1 MMGEIEERI
10 RRASREIIGI
20 LLKDEDVDVEELKRK
35 ISKKYNLG
43 YLLRNVDILRYAK
56 DEEREHIKDKLRIR
70 NIRSIS
76 GVVVVSVMI
85 PPLPC
90 PGKCI
95 YCPSSSI
102 APKSYTGNEPAV
114 LRARM
119 FDYDSYK
126 QVRARLEQLE
136 MHGHDTSKVEIIV
149 MGGTFPS
156 YGKKFQENFIK
167 GIYDALNGFRA
178 TSLEEAMKINETSK
192 HRCVSLTIETRPDY
206 ANEEHID
213 NMLRYMTTRVELG
226 VQVLSERLLKKIK
239 RGHTLKDVINA
250 TQRLKDSA
258 LKVGYHIMPG
268 FQDPHKDVKMFKKLF
283 TRTEFR
289 PDMLKIYPVLVIKGT
304 ELYEMW
310 KKGEYKAWD
319 DEMALEFLVEFYKY
333 IPEYVRVMRVQR
345 DIPAYSIKAGVRK
358 SNLRELLMK
367 RLEEEGVPCREIR
380 CREAGHKYLREG
392 ILPKNMDIIVKRY
405 KASKGVEYF
414 ISAEDTERGIL
425 LGYLRMRF
433 PYKPHRWEINKDD
446 ALIREL
452 KVVGFQVPIGLRKS
466 IGIQHKGIGRM
477 LLKKAEEIAIDKGK
491 ENMLIISSIGAR
503 EYYRKLGYTLK
514 GVYMWKSL
522 SGS

>member
-1 MMGEIEERI
+1 M
-10 RRASREIIGI
+10 
-20 LLKDEDVDVEELKRK
+20 
-35 ISKKYNLG
+35 
-43 YLLRNVDILRYAK
+43 
-56 DEEREHIKDKLRIR
+56 
-70 NIRSIS
+70 
-76 GVVVVSVMI
+76 
-85 PPLPC
+85 
-90 PGKCI
+90 
-95 YCPSSSI
+95 
-102 APKSYTGNEPAV
+102 
-114 LRARM
+114 
-119 FDYDSYK
+119 
-126 QVRARLEQLE
+126 
-136 MHGHDTSKVEIIV
+136 
-149 MGGTFPS
+149 
-156 YGKKFQENFIK
+156 
-167 GIYDALNGFRA
+167 
-178 TSLEEAMKINETSK
+178 
-192 HRCVSLTIETRPDY
+192 
-206 ANEEHID
+206 
-213 NMLRYMTTRVELG
+213 
-226 VQVLSERLLKKIK
+226 
-239 RGHTLKDVINA
+239 
-250 TQRLKDSA
+250 
-258 LKVGYHIMPG
+258 
-268 FQDPHKDVKMFKKLF
+268 
-283 TRTEFR
+283 
-289 PDMLKIYPVLVIKGT
+289 LVIKGT

-405 KASKGVEYF
+405 KASKEVEYF